1 MQPPRDGAVAFKL
14 QRFDDTLCGHRLS
27 ALDADCDMVVGSRY
41 APGGLIDRTW
51 SPWRLLNSR
60 LATSLTFSL
69 VSCSD
74 PISGFFATD
83 RRVLPN
89 LQRLQP
95 VGYKIALEL
104 MVRGKLRVKEPPID
118 FRDRSMGSSKMNWR

>member
-1 MQPPRDGAVAFKL
+1 M
-14 QRFDDTLCGHRLS
+14 
-27 ALDADCDMVVGSRY
+27 
-41 APGGLIDRTW
+41 
-51 SPWRLLNSR
+51 
-60 LATSLTFSL
+60 
-69 VSCSD
+69 
-74 PISGFFATD
+74 SGFFATD

-104 MVRGKLRVKEPPID
+104 MVSGKLRVKEPPID

>member
-1 MQPPRDGAVAFKL
+1 M
-14 QRFDDTLCGHRLS
+14 
-27 ALDADCDMVVGSRY
+27 
-41 APGGLIDRTW
+41 
-51 SPWRLLNSR
+51 
-60 LATSLTFSL
+60 TFPL

-74 PISGFFATD
+74 PMSGFFATD

-95 VGYKIALEL
+95 VGDKIALEL

>member
-1 MQPPRDGAVAFKL
+1 M
-14 QRFDDTLCGHRLS
+14 
-27 ALDADCDMVVGSRY
+27 
-41 APGGLIDRTW
+41 
-51 SPWRLLNSR
+51 
-60 LATSLTFSL
+60 
-69 VSCSD
+69 
-74 PISGFFATD
+74 SGFFATD

-104 MVRGKLRVKEPPID
+104 MVRGKLRVKELPID